1 MTKELCFTV
10 DVDRDV
16 NECVPGRRDAISK
29 GFDSA
34 RFTSSE
40 KGADLL
46 LDLLDEIGV
55 KATFFVEAR
64 TLMSIDSSFGDNEI
78 AMHGFDHED
87 MTGEVSRIPLS
98 DDDLDDIMITSIATI
113 RDGTGCS
120 PKGFRAPYMRTDD
133 NVMNA
138 LARCGMSYDSS
149 LYADINK
156 EFMPYDIGNG
166 MKEIPV
172 PVGTDDSGK
181 KIFAYLWPMHEG
193 KRSPDEYVRMSNII
207 ENGVFVIATHS
218 WHITESINDGK
229 LDNERVK
236 KNLDNIKEIITS
248 ILDNGFRAS
257 RMIDIL

>member
-1 MTKELCFTV
+1 MRELCFTV

-16 NECVPGRRDAISK
+16 NECVPGRRDAVSK
-29 GFDSA
+29 GSGNA
-34 RFTSSE
+34 RFTSTE

-64 TLMSIDSSFGDNEI
+64 TLMSIDTAFGDNEV

-98 DDDLDDIMITSIATI
+98 DGDLDDIMRVSTAVI
-113 RDGTGCS
+113 RDRTARS
-120 PKGFRAPYMRTDD
+120 PKGFRAPYMRINDR
-133 NVMNA
+133 VMDA
-138 LARCGMSYDSS
+138 LARCGMLYDSS
-149 LYADINK
+149 LYADISK
-156 EFMPYDIGNG
+156 EFRPYDIGNG

-172 PVGTDDSGK
+172 PVGVDDNGK

-193 KRSPDEYVRMSNII
+193 KRSPDEYVRMANMI
-207 ENGVFVIATHS
+207 EDGVFVIATHS

-229 LDNERVK
+229 QDNEYVK